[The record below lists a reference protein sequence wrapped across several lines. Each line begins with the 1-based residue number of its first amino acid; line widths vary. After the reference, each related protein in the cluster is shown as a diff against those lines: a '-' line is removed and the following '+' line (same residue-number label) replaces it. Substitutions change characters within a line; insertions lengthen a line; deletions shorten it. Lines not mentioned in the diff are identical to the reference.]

1 MGWQTGISSVAFLAG
16 TQIQGL
22 VVLNNPD
29 YVFERWHG
37 TLICIAVTIFAIFF
51 NTVLAKKLPYVEGM
65 VLFLHVFSF
74 FAILIPLWVLSPRV
88 PATDVFT
95 TFLDGGGWGN
105 VGLACLV
112 GMLSPVFALLGADAA
127 THMGPHSHLPP
138 VRR

>member
-29 YVFERWHG
+29 YVFE
-37 TLICIAVTIFAIFF
+37 
-51 NTVLAKKLPYVEGM
+51 
-65 VLFLHVFSF
+65 HVFSF